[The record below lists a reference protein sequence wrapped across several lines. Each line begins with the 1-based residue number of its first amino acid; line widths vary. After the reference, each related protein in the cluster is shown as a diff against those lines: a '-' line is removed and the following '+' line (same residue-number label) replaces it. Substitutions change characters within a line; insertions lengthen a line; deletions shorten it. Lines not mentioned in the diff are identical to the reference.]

1 MICNLRTES
10 FLITST
16 KLRPSVITYH
26 ITHSCPKEKSL
37 SLCLLSSWV
46 MTKNNGREKQ
56 HWKTFQKSRFQ
67 PRPTITSYFFFKPG
81 TQERKARNNQRIQE
95 EKKLPY
101 STRQDWRI
109 HSTELFLHF
118 WLPIQHLFSRIHS
131 TEIFLHF
138 WHPIQPLFSRIHT
151 QIRIFQLGA
160 INQRKIGWYCSL
172 FSSELRKQRRPSRR

>member
-1 MICNLRTES
+1 MSTRYLLLLLLLYDLQFEDRIFLNYINKIKTFCN
-10 FLITST
+10 F
-16 KLRPSVITYH
+16 ITYH

-118 WLPIQHLFSRIHS
+118 WLPIQHLFSRIH
-131 TEIFLHF
+131 
-138 WHPIQPLFSRIHT
+138 T